1 MSSDTRLTS
10 DEKRAFRGLR
20 NITKVAYILCFREV
34 MDFATCITGLT
45 RRINWRAVWETIEE
59 EPDWGAN
66 WKPDELTTA
75 KKQALVKSI
84 SKEAIRAGLLVP
96 VYKKGKKLPMVF
108 ECPLAYR
115 GSVSKKGTP
124 NERRVER
131 LDEKNNYTEELK
143 SYSEEETEERR
154 TDPERNAP
162 HLVSG
167 LLNTKVF
174 NNNTNGNV
182 EENLP
187 VDNSHE
193 EAEEKLQPALN
204 SKPATNKKSKPKRKD
219 DTELITRIFEHWKTT
234 MNHPRAK
241 LDDKRK
247 RDIRK
252 GLKLNFTEDELKQAI
267 TGCSKSAFHMGQ
279 NDRNEV
285 YDGLGLIFRNA
296 DKIENF
302 IAQADKLVLS
312 NLATGGMKHG
322 LQRTESNYER
332 IMRQGV
338 EFYERNEPL
347 F

>member
-1 MSSDTRLTS
+1 MSEEIYEEPHPGEKTSRYGRQQLRRMIKRLEKWGIVKILQEIDRDHLVLVCCLASTDECVQKKADTFCS
-10 DEKRAFRGLR
+10 EKGD
-20 NITKVAYILCFREV
+20 TLCFDKSNSETAGC
-34 MDFATCITGLT
+34 DIFSEKGDTGK
-45 RRINWRAVWETIEE
+45 N
-59 EPDWGAN
+59 
-66 WKPDELTTA
+66 A
-75 KKQALVKSI
+75 K
-84 SKEAIRAGLLVP
+84 
-96 VYKKGKKLPMVF
+96 
-108 ECPLAYR
+108 
-115 GSVSKKGTP
+115 
-124 NERRVER
+124 
-131 LDEKNNYTEELK
+131 
-143 SYSEEETEERR
+143 
-154 TDPERNAP
+154 TDIPP
-162 HLVSG
+162 VSG
-167 LLNTKVF
+167 NIFNTKGL
-174 NNNTNGNV
+174 NNNNV
-182 EENLP
+182 KFDESLP

-193 EAEEKLQPALN
+193 ETEQKPHAQLNAQP
-204 SKPATNKKSKPKRKD
+204 STQKQRKSNPD
-219 DTELITRIFEHWKTT
+219 AAVITRIFEHWKAI

-312 NLATGGMKHG
+312 HLATGGMKHG